1 MTLPKLYLEGLTQ
14 RALRGPEQLNGY
26 KVGLVEAILKEA
38 ERQGQ
43 ADDVMA
49 LRSAIETAL
58 EVVRWEMP
66 RRREEPPPGG

>member
-1 MTLPKLYLEGLTQ
+1 MTLPELYREGLTQ

-66 RRREEPPPGG
+66 RSRPGT